1 MVLVLPK
8 KVRILSFTSDANA
21 VMKTCRHAKLIAM
34 KMRIAKDSLGL
45 LNGMLANGQLPQS
58 VLRVAVNT
66 MKAVLGIFF
75 WMKNIIKTIIR
86 DVLSSL
92 KVYPFQ
98 CVIFDRNNE
107 NTTYRHWPILIPY
120 FCLKIL
126 VVLMRMDTALKQMA

>member
-8 KVRILSFTSDANA
+8 KVRTLSFTNDANA
-21 VMKTCRHAKLIAM
+21 VMKICRRVRLIAM
-34 KMRIAKDSLGL
+34 KMRIAKASLGL

-86 DVLSSL
+86 DVLSNL
-92 KVYPFQ
+92 KVYLFK
-98 CVIFDRNNE
+98 CVISDRNNE
-107 NTTYRHWPILIPY
+107 MFKRYI
-120 FCLKIL
+120 
-126 VVLMRMDTALKQMA
+126 

>member
-21 VMKTCRHAKLIAM
+21 VMKTCRHAKLIVM

-45 LNGMLANGQLPQS
+45 LNGMLANGQLRQS
-58 VLRVAVNT
+58 VLQGAVNT
-66 MKAVLGIFF
+66 MKAALEIFF

-92 KVYPFQ
+92 KVYLLK
-98 CVIFDRNNE
+98 CLIFDRNNE
-107 NTTYRHWPILIPY
+107 KFKSDI
-120 FCLKIL
+120 
-126 VVLMRMDTALKQMA
+126 